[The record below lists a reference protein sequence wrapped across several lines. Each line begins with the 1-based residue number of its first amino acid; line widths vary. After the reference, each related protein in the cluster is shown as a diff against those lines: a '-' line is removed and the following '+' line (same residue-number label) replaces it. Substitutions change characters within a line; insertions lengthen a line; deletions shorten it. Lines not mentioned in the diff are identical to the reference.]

1 MSKQPAAIDYTPDGE
16 TLVEFMR
23 SNAFGRLLRG
33 PVGSGKSVAGCIEI
47 IRRATEQ
54 APSKVNGK
62 RKTRW
67 AVVRNT
73 FPELKTTTMKTWRD
87 WFPEETWGPIIMT
100 APYTHHIRVG
110 DLDCEVIFLALDKP
124 EDVGKLLS
132 LELTGAW
139 VNEGREVPKEIF
151 DGLSM
156 RVGRYPSMR
165 DGGPTWYGW
174 WSDTNPPDED
184 HWWPIMEGIVQPPD
198 WMTESDRIALVQPR
212 DWKFF
217 AQPAGMLEVQDEA
230 GNIVAWRKNPLAENL
245 QNLHPDYYPK
255 LIQGKRPGWVKVYV
269 GNKIG
274 GIEHDLAVY
283 SAWVT
288 DTHVAKRTITPIP
301 GLPLELG
308 WDFGLTPAAI
318 VGQRMPN
325 GRLLVLKEI
334 VRVNMG
340 AERFCKDVWT
350 ALQQDGRFDDWLDTD
365 ARPDLAVPTVWGDPA
380 GDERSQAD
388 EKSAFQI
395 LAANGFRVRRAPT
408 NDPGLRID
416 GVDALLRAMIDGH
429 PALLVDPSCRM
440 LIRGF
445 EGKYQYEQTR
455 TQSKDG
461 EHKDLPKKNRYSH
474 PHDGLQYLVS
484 GGGETVRMLAGRRR
498 GEEVAKRQTPPAAK
512 SPLARQRDRRRS
524 VASRRSR

>member
-1 MSKQPAAIDYTPDGE
+1 VTDARIDYTPNGE
-16 TLVEFMR
+16 TLTEFLR
-23 SNAFGRLLRG
+23 SDAFGRLLRG

-47 IRRATEQ
+47 IRRALQQEKS
-54 APSKVNGK
+54 PLNG
-62 RKTRW
+62 RRMTRW

-87 WFPEETWGPIIMT
+87 WFPEDAWGPIIMT
-100 APYTHHIRVG
+100 APYTHHIRIG

-124 EDVGKLLS
+124 EDVAKLLS

-165 DGGPTWYGW
+165 HGGPTWFGW

-184 HWWPIMEGIVQPPD
+184 HWWPIMEGIVNPPD
-198 WMTESDRIALVQPR
+198 WMSESDRNALIRPKK
-212 DWKFF
+212 WHFF
-217 AQPAGMLEVQDEA
+217 AQPAGMIEELDTA
-230 GNIVAWRKNPLAENL
+230 GNIVGWHKNPLAENL
-245 QNLHPDYYPK
+245 ANLHPDYYPN
-255 LIQGKRPGWVKVYV
+255 LIQGKRSGWVKVYV

-283 SAWVT
+283 RNWIT
-288 DTHVAKRTITPIP
+288 DTHVAKQTLR
-301 GLPLELG
+301 PLQGVPLQLG

-318 VGQRMPN
+318 VGQWTPS

-340 AERFCKDVWT
+340 AERFCQEVWKD
-350 ALQQDGRFDDWLDTD
+350 LQADGRFDQWLASDVD
-365 ARPDLAVPTVWGDPA
+365 DNLAVPVVWGDPA

-388 EKSAFQI
+388 EKTAFQI
-395 LAANGFRVRRAPT
+395 LSKNGFRVRPAPT

-416 GVDALLRAMIDGH
+416 GVDALLTAMIDGY
-429 PALLVDPSCRM
+429 PAIIIDPSCRM

-455 TQSKDG
+455 SQSKSG
-461 EHKDLPKKNRYSH
+461 EHKDLPKKDRYSH

-484 GGGETVRMLAGRRR
+484 GGGETARMLAGRRR
-498 GEEVAKRQTPPAAK
+498 GEEVKRHQNREIQVK
-512 SPLARQRDRRRS
+512 SPVQRQRERRRNYRQ
-524 VASRRSR
+524 SRR